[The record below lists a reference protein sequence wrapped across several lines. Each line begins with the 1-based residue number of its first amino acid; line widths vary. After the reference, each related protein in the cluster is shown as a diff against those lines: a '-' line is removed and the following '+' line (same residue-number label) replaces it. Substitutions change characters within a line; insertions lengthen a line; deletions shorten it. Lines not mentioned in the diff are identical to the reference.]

1 LKSDQVTT
9 NVFKMNTVVR
19 IKRVYEEYSKSDGF
33 RILVDRLWPR
43 GLTKQVAQVDLWM
56 KEIAPSN
63 DLRKWY
69 HQDMT
74 QWALFRKKY
83 LSELKHS
90 NALADFKSACANHKV
105 VTLLYGSK
113 DEEHNHARI
122 LVDIL
127 KPTTRSVT

>member
-1 LKSDQVTT
+1 
-9 NVFKMNTVVR
+9 MNSQIR

-63 DLRKWY
+63 ELRKWY

-83 LSELKHS
+83 LAELKHS
-90 NALADFKSACANHKV
+90 ASVGDLKSVCAKHNV

-113 DEEHNHARI
+113 DEEHNHALI

-127 KPTTRSVT
+127 KNSDMIK

>member
-1 LKSDQVTT
+1 MK
-9 NVFKMNTVVR
+9 TVIV
-19 IKRVYEEYSKSDGF
+19 IKRIYDGYLKSDGF

-63 DLRKWY
+63 ELRKWY

-74 QWALFRKKY
+74 QWSLFRKKY
-83 LSELKHS
+83 LDELKHS
-90 NALADFKSACANHKV
+90 TSLADLKSVCAKHPV

-113 DEEHNHARI
+113 DEEHNHALI
-122 LVDIL
+122 LVEIL
-127 KPTTRSVT
+127 KNLDK

>member
-1 LKSDQVTT
+1 
-9 NVFKMNTVVR
+9 MNHVIR

-63 DLRKWY
+63 ELRKWY

-83 LSELKHS
+83 LEELKHS
-90 NALADFKSACANHKV
+90 TSLADLKSVCAKHRV

-113 DEEHNHARI
+113 DREHNHALI

-127 KPTTRSVT
+127 KNSDMII

>member
-1 LKSDQVTT
+1 
-9 NVFKMNTVVR
+9 MNSVIR
-19 IKRVYEEYSKSDGF
+19 IKRVYSAYSKSDGF

-43 GLTKQVAQVDLWM
+43 GLTKQVAQVELWM

-63 DLRKWY
+63 ELRKWY

-83 LSELKHS
+83 LEELKHS
-90 NALADFKSACANHKV
+90 TSLADLKSACGKHSV

-113 DEEHNHARI
+113 DEEHNHALI

-127 KPTTRSVT
+127 KNSDTIK